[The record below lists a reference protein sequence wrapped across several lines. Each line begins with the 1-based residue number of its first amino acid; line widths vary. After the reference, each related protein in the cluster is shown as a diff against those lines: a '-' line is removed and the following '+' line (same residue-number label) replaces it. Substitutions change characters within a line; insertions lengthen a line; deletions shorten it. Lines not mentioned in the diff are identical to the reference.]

1 MQIKILSK
9 DFKNNEKLYKDFKE
23 NKINFEADYFTDEHF
38 SIEKAPDFPIYFGGK
53 GIDYTDQYI
62 EAVKVIIDNY
72 IELDRSIHLNGIF
85 WFSLMMYKRDY
96 IFKKYSSSLKDIK
109 NLNNIVFKAFN
120 WENYIYKC
128 VLMAEYLTDAGIKE
142 EEKIEKYVKIMVNNL
157 DVYNYLIKSRTY
169 RNSEFVLK
177 FLLAID
183 ELGISNIMKR
193 KLPTNDGK
201 DKRVGRNII
210 AELNL
215 LYPLDYHHLYS
226 LEELK
231 IEIMLRLEKYLSKAD
246 ILNLEIKK
254 KKLGILA

>member
-1 MQIKILSK
+1 MEIKLLNK
-9 DFKNNEKLYKDFKE
+9 NFKNNEKLYYDFK
-23 NKINFEADYFTDEHF
+23 NDRIDFNADYFTDEYITIDK
-38 SIEKAPDFPIYFGGK
+38 SPDFPIYFGEK
-53 GIDYTDQYI
+53 RIDYTDQYI
-62 EAVKVIIDNY
+62 EAVKVIINNY

-128 VLMAEYLTDAGIKE
+128 VIMAEYLTDAGINE

-157 DVYNYLIKSRTY
+157 DVYNYLIKSKTY

-210 AELNL
+210 SELNL
-215 LYPLDYHHLYS
+215 LYPLEYHHLYS

-231 IEIMLRLEKYLSKAD
+231 EEVMIHLEKYLSEAD
-246 ILNLEIKK
+246 KLNLEIKK
-254 KKLGILA
+254 KKLD